1 MTGPV
6 RPLQQAVTVLML
18 NYLQELLFLEQEE
31 IENHM
36 SFA

>member
-18 NYLQELLFLEQEE
+18 NYLQELFLEQEE